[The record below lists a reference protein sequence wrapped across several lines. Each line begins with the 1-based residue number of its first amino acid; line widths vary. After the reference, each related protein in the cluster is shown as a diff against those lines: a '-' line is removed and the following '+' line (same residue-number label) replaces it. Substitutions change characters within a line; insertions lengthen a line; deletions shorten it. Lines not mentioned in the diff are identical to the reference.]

1 MLFFKKIYL
10 LEEQQMKMK
19 RTLAA
24 VLAAAAVGTIGVGSA
39 LADVVDQQDTE
50 VGIGFVDAHIPGQND
65 GDLQLRWVPKKLDF
79 GKYNDVN
86 SKYTEFKEVSGNDY
100 YVVVRDTRPLDSM
113 TPTTDKWKVS
123 AKLGEIK
130 NADGTKEI
138 SKAQLSFTSVAKGY
152 EGEDDPN
159 TNKSTIVEN
168 ATSHATAKTSKVPT
182 VKSTTTLEPNKGTEV
197 LMSQDAQGGAADWAA
212 SLEDIKLGV
221 SGKQGEKGTYYSGTL
236 TWTLEDTL

>member
-1 MLFFKKIYL
+1 MLFFKKKYL

-19 RTLAA
+19 RTIAA
-24 VLAAAAVGTIGVGSA
+24 VLAAATVGTIGVGSA
-39 LADVVDQQDTE
+39 YAAKVDEQDTE
-50 VGIGFVDAHIPGQND
+50 VGIGFVDAHIPGTED

-86 SKYTEFKEVSGNDY
+86 SKYTEFSEVSGNDY
-100 YVVVRDTRPLDSM
+100 YVVVRDTRPLDPNITS
-113 TPTTDKWKVS
+113 TDTWKVS

-130 NADGTKEI
+130 NDDKTKEI

-152 EGEDDPN
+152 DGEDDPN
-159 TNKSTIVEN
+159 TNKTTIVDN
-168 ATSHATAKTSKVPT
+168 ATSHATAKNSKVPT
-182 VKSTTTLEPNKGTEV
+182 VASKTTLAPNGTAQ
-197 LMSQDAQGGAADWAA
+197 LMSQDAQGDAADWAA

-236 TWTLEDTL
+236 TWTLDDTL